1 MEKTNANVQT
11 TSVQQTANELLGTAA
26 KELYFLVIE
35 TPNGKM
41 TINVGKKTH
50 DQVKELT
57 VPRETKTVVQV
68 ANPTR

>member
-11 TSVQQTANELLGTAA
+11 TSIKQTSNELLGTPE

-35 TPNGKM
+35 TPKGKL

-50 DQVKELT
+50 DQIKELT
-57 VPRETKTVVQV
+57 VPMEPEKPKKVG
-68 ANPTR
+68 